1 MNSKFAFCPLI
12 HLPYNCNIFGW
23 LGLWREWNQLNCR
36 LCVYVLALSD
46 VNVSLFMQMLFRKSL
61 SFVPFHSFTLLH
73 IFSRSRA
80 FNIPPNQR
88 NSHLIDYLGLRAI
101 RLKGNQI
108 AYAHYPERN
117 LHQTRHT
124 RTHTPT
130 LEARYLRVKFCAEFF
145 CVCVYSF
152 RQHIV
157 MWWKWKVVVWI
168 GRQFVNQFK
177 IDGSIRILYH
187 LQWYLFPLL
196 SPLTSY
202 YAVSVR
208 IYSIVWILHIDHNAS
223 ICC

>member
-1 MNSKFAFCPLI
+1 MWTWAYSCKCYLENRFL
-12 HLPYNCNIFGW
+12 LY
-23 LGLWREWNQLNCR
+23 
-36 LCVYVLALSD
+36 
-46 VNVSLFMQMLFRKSL
+46 
-61 SFVPFHSFTLLH
+61 HSTLTLLH

-145 CVCVYSF
+145 FCVC
-152 RQHIV
+152 I
-157 MWWKWKVVVWI
+157 
-168 GRQFVNQFK
+168 
-177 IDGSIRILYH
+177 
-187 LQWYLFPLL
+187 LFPTTHCYVMKMKGFLYGL
-196 SPLTSY
+196 DDSLWINSKSMEVFASY
-202 YAVSVR
+202 TICNG
-208 IYSIVWILHIDHNAS
+208 IYFL
-223 ICC
+223 CCPR